1 MRIVQIHPMA
11 QRGEE
16 ERQAALRK
24 IHRACLRLLELHRS
38 EQPGT
43 ARGR

>member
-16 ERQAALRK
+16 ERQTALRK
-24 IHRACLRLLELHRS
+24 IHRACLRLLGSHRS
-38 EQPGT
+38 EQPDT

>member
-11 QRGEE
+11 QREE

>member
-11 QRGEE
+11 QREE

-24 IHRACLRLLELHRS
+24 IHRVCLRLLGSHRS
-38 EQPGT
+38 EQPDT